1 MRDVLNDIMKWWD
14 AGETVGLATV
24 VRTFRSAPREPGA
37 ALAVGA
43 DGEVV
48 GSVSGGCVEGAVY
61 ELCGEVT
68 STGQPVLQ
76 TYGVSDDDAFA
87 VGLTCGG
94 ILDVFVEPVSREL
107 FPELV
112 DLAAAVE
119 REESVAVATVISG
132 PGRIGA
138 RRIIYA
144 DAAPAGSLGAGD
156 RLDAA
161 VDDDA
166 RGMLAQGQT
175 AIRRYGTQGERR
187 HDELAVF
194 VNSFAPPPRM
204 MVFGAIDFAAA
215 VAHVGKF
222 MGYRVTVCDAR
233 AVFATTA
240 RFRDADEVIVEWPHR
255 YLAGADVDER
265 TVICVLTHDPKF
277 DVPLLEVALRTPAG
291 DIGAMGSRRT
301 HEDRLARLRE
311 AGLTEA
317 ELSRLRS
324 PIGLDLGARTPE
336 ETAVSIAAE
345 LIQLRWGGS
354 GRPLTSTD
362 GRIHPVTAAREL
374 SGASVLTAGYRQRR
388 ADSDHHQP
396 PGSADEFQP
405 PRRPPE
411 PGPRRPG
418 YECPAAVGQQRDRGE
433 DGSEQQHLLRN
444 LTGLAVDEL
453 RQYGGEEDDRLR
465 VSDADH
471 EPVGHDPGDALVLDP
486 RSEHLSE
493 LLPVPDRLNSQEDEV
508 RRAAQLDDR
517 EDHDRSLD
525 ERADP
530 ERDGHHLDIHAEGV
544 TGHGGYPR
552 HPPERERP
560 AHGEQHA
567 RPRHHDQGKGGE
579 RKGEEVR
586 CGKHAASLTRSPLRG
601 HRIFGRRLSS
611 RLSRSSIPLT
621 SCSRASPESCWPRA
635 KAAVWASPRP
645 WSRSPASDSSTAV
658 AECSVT
664 GERSPSWSS
673 PVPHPST

>member
-1 MRDVLNDIMKWWD
+1 VRDVLNDIMKWWD
-14 AGETVGLATV
+14 ADETFGLATV

-61 ELCGEVT
+61 ELCGEVI

-107 FPELV
+107 FPELG
-112 DLAAAVE
+112 DLAAAVQ
-119 REESVAVATVISG
+119 RDESVAVATVISG
-132 PGRIGA
+132 PGTIGA

-144 DAAPAGSLGAGD
+144 DGTAAGSLGAGD

-215 VAHVGKF
+215 VARVGKF

-233 AVFATTA
+233 GVFATTA
-240 RFRDADEVIVEWPHR
+240 RFRDADEVVVEWPHR

-291 DIGAMGSRRT
+291 YIGAMGSRRT

-311 AGLTEA
+311 TGLTEA
-317 ELSRLRS
+317 ELARLRS

-336 ETAVSIAAE
+336 ETAISIAAE

-362 GRIHPVTAAREL
+362 GRIHPVTAARE
-374 SGASVLTAGYRQRR
+374 
-388 ADSDHHQP
+388 
-396 PGSADEFQP
+396 
-405 PRRPPE
+405 
-411 PGPRRPG
+411 
-418 YECPAAVGQQRDRGE
+418 
-433 DGSEQQHLLRN
+433 
-444 LTGLAVDEL
+444 
-453 RQYGGEEDDRLR
+453 
-465 VSDADH
+465 
-471 EPVGHDPGDALVLDP
+471 
-486 RSEHLSE
+486 
-493 LLPVPDRLNSQEDEV
+493 
-508 RRAAQLDDR
+508 
-517 EDHDRSLD
+517 
-525 ERADP
+525 
-530 ERDGHHLDIHAEGV
+530 
-544 TGHGGYPR
+544 
-552 HPPERERP
+552 
-560 AHGEQHA
+560 
-567 RPRHHDQGKGGE
+567 
-579 RKGEEVR
+579 
-586 CGKHAASLTRSPLRG
+586 
-601 HRIFGRRLSS
+601 
-611 RLSRSSIPLT
+611 
-621 SCSRASPESCWPRA
+621 
-635 KAAVWASPRP
+635 
-645 WSRSPASDSSTAV
+645 
-658 AECSVT
+658 
-664 GERSPSWSS
+664 
-673 PVPHPST
+673 